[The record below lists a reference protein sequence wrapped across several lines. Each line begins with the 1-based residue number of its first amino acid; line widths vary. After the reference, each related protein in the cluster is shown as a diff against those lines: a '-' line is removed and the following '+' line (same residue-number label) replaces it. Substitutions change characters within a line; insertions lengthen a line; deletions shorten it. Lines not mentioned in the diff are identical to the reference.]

1 MKIFGYDYLIG
12 DPAIRDK
19 IADALNLA
27 KKSVIGAF
35 AFIGFCAVG
44 MIVCQISA
52 W

>member
-1 MKIFGYDYLIG
+1 MKVFGFTYIFGN
-12 DPAIRDK
+12 PKTREK

-35 AFIGFCAVG
+35 AFIGLCTVG
-44 MIVCQISA
+44 MIVCQIMA